1 MGKVKRI
8 TGITILGLALA
19 SLSFAQVV
27 LVDDGLRARL
37 SELDP
42 RVPMVYFELAEE
54 VADFSPEAEHTELAK
69 KLFAL
74 AGGLDP
80 QRLGRSSCL
89 ALAGLEEDYQR
100 RKRLIMLANM
110 LDRQSLR
117 PQVGSTGELL
127 SRNRPDALAV
137 ATAISAYR
145 NGNGQDTIRIL
156 KVPARLA
163 LLKQVEHLIPGG
175 TDRLLAEA
183 ARYQR
188 GKRPM
193 LSQEEINKLLELE
206 LALLVN
212 DQRSWGSELLLTQG
226 APLVEADPSR
236 LAETLG
242 VDINR
247 PYFRDGAWVNQ
258 R

>member
-1 MGKVKRI
+1 
-8 TGITILGLALA
+8 
-19 SLSFAQVV
+19 
-27 LVDDGLRARL
+27 
-37 SELDP
+37 
-42 RVPMVYFELAEE
+42 
-54 VADFSPEAEHTELAK
+54 
-69 KLFAL
+69 
-74 AGGLDP
+74 
-80 QRLGRSSCL
+80 
-89 ALAGLEEDYQR
+89 
-100 RKRLIMLANM
+100 MLANM

-137 ATAISAYR
+137 TTAISAYR

-175 TDRLLAEA
+175 TERLLAEA
-183 ARYQR
+183 ERYQR
-188 GKRPM
+188 GRRPL
-193 LSQEEINKLLELE
+193 LSKEEINKLLELE

-247 PYFRDGAWVNQ
+247 PYFREGAWVNQ
-258 R
+258 P